1 MYGHV
6 VKERQRRVGGVPI
19 VLRCLSD
26 VLTSIE
32 RLGNVVVGRWKPW
45 DVTYEFQA
53 F

>member
-6 VKERQRRVGGVPI
+6 VKERQQSVEGVPI

-26 VLTSIE
+26 VLISIE
-32 RLGNVVVGRWKPW
+32 SLGNAVVGRWKW